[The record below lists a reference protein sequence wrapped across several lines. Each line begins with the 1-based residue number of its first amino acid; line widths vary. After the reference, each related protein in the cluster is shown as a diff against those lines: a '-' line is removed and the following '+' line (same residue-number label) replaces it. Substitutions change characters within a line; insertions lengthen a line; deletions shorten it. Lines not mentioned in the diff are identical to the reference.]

1 MTTKPY
7 RVREAEFIA
16 LIALISALNALAI
29 DVMLPAMGVLRESFG
44 LAPDSTQVSLI
55 VSVFLVGLGLGQYI
69 FGPVTDALGRKRVLY
84 GGIVLYLAG
93 AAGAILSPT
102 LPAMIVFRFL
112 WGLGAGAPRVVSR
125 AIVRDR
131 YYGDDMSRVLA
142 VVTGVFMIVPAIA
155 PAIGQ
160 LLLSLGS
167 WRYPFV
173 FAALFA
179 AGIGVWST
187 RLRETL
193 PPTRRVPLSFRNT
206 FASTRE
212 VLRHGTFTRM
222 TIAMTFG
229 MAAFY
234 PYLGASQLMYEGIY
248 GRAEQFAYWFGL
260 AAVFMAGASVAASRA
275 IRRVGSDRVL
285 AVILFVLMAVA
296 TVFLAAS
303 LGTSGHPSFT
313 GYYVFTTLLVITI
326 VVSRALLTSA
336 AMEDVGHLAGTA
348 SALIGTITLVGG
360 GILGSAA
367 AAIISDSTTP
377 FALSFF
383 VFGALMTGF
392 VMWDRRS
399 RQS

>member
-7 RVREAEFIA
+7 RVKESEFIA

-29 DVMLPAMGVLRESFG
+29 DVMLPAMGTMREAFG

-55 VSVFLVGLGLGQYI
+55 ISVFLVGLGLGQYL

-93 AAGAILSPT
+93 AAGTILAPT
-102 LPAMIVFRFL
+102 LPAMITFRFL

-131 YYGDDMSRVLA
+131 YHGDDMSRVLA
-142 VVTGVFMIVPAIA
+142 VVTGVFMIVPAVA

-160 LLLSLGS
+160 LVLSFGS
-167 WRYPFV
+167 WRYPFA
-173 FAALFA
+173 FAALV
-179 AGIGVWST
+179 AGGVGLWSI

-193 PPTRRVPLSFRNT
+193 PHDRRITLSLRNT
-206 FASTRE
+206 FTSTRE

-222 TIAMTFG
+222 TVAMTFG

-234 PYLGASQLMYEGIY
+234 PYLGASQLMYEEIY

-260 AAVFMAGASVAASRA
+260 AAVFMAGASVVVSRA

-285 AVILFVLMAVA
+285 TIILVVFMATATIFVAISLA
-296 TVFLAAS
+296 T
-303 LGTSGHPSFT
+303 TGHPSFAI
-313 GYYVFTTLLVITI
+313 YYTLTTLLVIVI
-326 VVSRALLTSA
+326 VVSRAVLTSA

-360 GILGSAA
+360 GLLGAA
-367 AAIISDSTTP
+367 AAAVISSSTTP
-377 FALSFF
+377 FAANFL
-383 VFGALMTGF
+383 VFGGLMTGF
-392 VMWDRRS
+392 VVWDRRS
-399 RQS
+399 V